1 MAFIELVVVHIFV
14 LIYISVGAIILPWT
28 IQWLLTRGI
37 TAVNYRQETLPCSL
51 GVYLW
56 FMLLLYVGFMLVAM
70 KWLDLFKG
78 LLDSATV
85 PQLLRYAVCLSGI
98 HLLGWIDDTLGDGH
112 VKGLRGHLRQLQ
124 EGRVTTGLLK
134 AIGTI
139 LIAMWYIAGQEHGGY
154 GELVVQM
161 VVIVLCTNTINLL
174 DLRPGRAIKG
184 YFTISAVVILAGGG
198 QDIVSL
204 QLPVWIAAG
213 LLFVQ
218 DVRGKVM
225 LGDAGANYLG
235 FAAGVAL
242 IEGTPLGLQ
251 IIMALLLINLHIA
264 AERISLSAWI
274 EAKPL
279 LRWLDGLG
287 RDTRMVK

>member
-1 MAFIELVVVHIFV
+1 
-14 LIYISVGAIILPWT
+14 
-28 IQWLLTRGI
+28 
-37 TAVNYRQETLPCSL
+37 
-51 GVYLW
+51 
-56 FMLLLYVGFMLVAM
+56 
-70 KWLDLFKG
+70 
-78 LLDSATV
+78 
-85 PQLLRYAVCLSGI
+85 
-98 HLLGWIDDTLGDGH
+98 
-112 VKGLRGHLRQLQ
+112 
-124 EGRVTTGLLK
+124 
-134 AIGTI
+134 
-139 LIAMWYIAGQEHGGY
+139 
-154 GELVVQM
+154 
-161 VVIVLCTNTINLL
+161 
-174 DLRPGRAIKG
+174 
-184 YFTISAVVILAGGG
+184 
-198 QDIVSL
+198 L

-251 IIMALLLINLHIA
+251 IIMALLLISLHIV